1 MFCFALSILQEPTIG
16 LLQMDHASD
25 WKGVGER
32 RMCLAESCSRC
43 FNPAMQRTGSS
54 QGHLKLLLCVA
65 PPLAR
70 WVLLVP
76 LVLSALGPV
85 RSVCGISA
93 VRLPAGSIA
102 TCWSQKS
109 YDSTHLPRS
118 RIWCRGWVF
127 FWADVVGGEHEKV
140 LKFHAVVPTKAETK
154 CRTTCFCN
162 QFAMVI
168 CRKRKFWKTYSS
180 HLMTW
185 HVTDPCDR
193 WVSGL
198 THDRFRE
205 KDKMGRR
212 VISDFV
218 RLYLDIAQ
226 VCTGIESTFH
236 LGESNPTQNLWESL
250 AWKIF
255 SSYSLHTTL
264 HPPGA
269 LHTPDTPD
277 TPASLWWYGNKN
289 ILLTSVDCCNQFPGL
304 DLMIRLSSI
313 LMDFTPTTRCRF
325 PSSAEAEVWLKITTR
340 EDFQHSDRSY
350 DIWQNPSRTSLVP
363 KCYQPYSPNV
373 SISSNIYIS

>member
-1 MFCFALSILQEPTIG
+1 
-16 LLQMDHASD
+16 
-25 WKGVGER
+25 
-32 RMCLAESCSRC
+32 
-43 FNPAMQRTGSS
+43 MQRTWSS

-118 RIWCRGWVF
+118 RIWCRGWVS

-140 LKFHAVVPTKAETK
+140 LKLHAVVPTKAETK

-193 WVSGL
+193 WVRGL

-255 SSYSLHTTL
+255 SSYSYTL
-264 HPPGA
+264 PSIPLA
-269 LHTPDTPD
+269 RSTLQTLQT
-277 TPASLWWYGNKN
+277 LRRVYGGMVTR
-289 ILLTSVDCCNQFPGL
+289 IYCWHLLTVVTSFLGWIWWLGFPVYSWILRRQPDVVFPRQRRQKSGWKL
-304 DLMIRLSSI
+304 RLEKISSTAIDLMI
-313 LMDFTPTTRCRF
+313 F
-325 PSSAEAEVWLKITTR
+325 
-340 EDFQHSDRSY
+340 DRTQVEHP
-350 DIWQNPSRTSLVP
+350 WF
-363 KCYQPYSPNV
+363 PNV
-373 SISSNIYIS
+373 TNHIAQMLAYHQIYIYIYHNIYIYIS